1 MVKDVIWLL
10 ICFFIGCLMGGFGK
24 YLVASMAL
32 AASDAIFVG
41 LVLGFVIGAILI
53 GVVLVVEYFD

>member
-1 MVKDVIWLL
+1 MNVLWFLMCFL
-10 ICFFIGCLMGGFGK
+10 IGIIAGGFGE

-32 AASDAIFVG
+32 AANDAIFVG

-53 GVVLVVEYFD
+53 GVIRCIEYFD